1 MSKRSIILHILF
13 SASLFALVLK
23 VMVPGRTYLVVTE
36 PTVRIIEVSGL
47 YTLTD
52 VLIIVF
58 LSLASGFLGA
68 AILWGEMR
76 EAGAGPG
83 FVSPRSLADLLREM
97 DNLGET
103 ERAVLREIV
112 ANGGS
117 IQQSELQRK
126 LDLPKST
133 LSVVLTRLEAKRL
146 VKRKKLGYKNLVTL
160 DVRSPGGD

>member
-1 MSKRSIILHILF
+1 MT
-13 SASLFALVLK
+13 ASLFALVLK

-76 EAGAGPG
+76 EVGASSG
-83 FVSPRSLADLLREM
+83 FVSPGSLADLLREM

-160 DVRSPGGD
+160 DVRSPSGD